1 MSLTPKTPIPEGAI
15 RFNTDSSKMEVWIG
29 NKWMIVSTSA
39 ATTAGGRG
47 VFTSRYTPSNNDVL
61 DYIQISSGGTAVDFG
76 NVTSSRSHS
85 STGSSRTR
93 GIIMGG
99 ATPSMLNSVEQIE
112 IASAGDATDFG
123 DLTQS
128 RTQSAGASNNTR
140 VVLHGG
146 QTPSLVNTIDFQA
159 IDFPRDFVDFG
170 DARDQIAISA
180 PVESPTRAVFVGG
193 EGSPDAVSYEQMGHI
208 TFASTGNEVG
218 FGDILGNSG
227 GKLRYGRGASN
238 GVRGL
243 VFGGLNPSPSKTN
256 EIMQVNIPSLGNAV
270 HFGDMSGYTGRS
282 VGGTTGDSIRAV
294 YAGGDNGTDNITTI
308 DTVLFATMGN
318 SSEFGD
324 LTVAGGG
331 INGLSDCH
339 GGL

>member
-1 MSLTPKTPIPEGAI
+1 MSLPPSEIPLGAI
-15 RFNTDSSKMEVWIG
+15 RFNSDSQKLEY
-29 NKWMIVSTSA
+29 WMGSAWMQVSVSA
-39 ATTAGGRG
+39 ASVAGGRG

-61 DYIQISSGGTAVDFG
+61 DYIKISSGGTAVDFG
-76 NVTSSRSHS
+76 DVTSSRSHS

-112 IASAGDATDFG
+112 IASAANATDFG
-123 DLTQS
+123 DLTQA

-146 QTPSLVNTIDFQA
+146 QTPSNVNTIDFGT
-159 IDFPRDFVDFG
+159 IDIPGDFVDFG
-170 DARDQIAISA
+170 DARANMAVSA
-180 PVESPTRAVFVGG
+180 PIESPTRAIFVGG
-193 EGSPDAVSYEQMGHI
+193 EGALENQGHI
-208 TFASTGNEVG
+208 QFASTGDEVS

-227 GKLRYGRGASN
+227 GSLRYARGASN

-243 VFGGLNPSPSKTN
+243 VFGGLNPSPSGTN

-270 HFGDMSGYTGRS
+270 HFGDMSGYSARS

-294 YAGGDNGTDNITTI
+294 YAGGDNGTDNITNI
-308 DTVLFATMGN
+308 DMVLFATMGN
-318 SSEFGD
+318 TVEFGD
-324 LTVAGGG
+324 LTAAGGG

-339 GGL
+339 GGLG

>member
-1 MSLTPKTPIPEGAI
+1 MSLTPKTSIPEGAI
-15 RFNTDSSKMEVWIG
+15 RYNTDSNKMEVWIG
-29 NKWMIVSTSA
+29 EKWMIVSTSA

-61 DYIQISSGGTAVDFG
+61 DYIKISSGGTAVDFG

-99 ATPSMLNSVEQIE
+99 ASPSKLNTVEQIE
-112 IASAGDATDFG
+112 IASTSNAIDFG
-123 DLTQS
+123 DLTQA

-146 QTPSLVNTIDFQA
+146 QTPSNVNTIDFGT
-159 IDFPRDFVDFG
+159 IDIPRDFIDFG
-170 DARDQIAISA
+170 DARAGIAIAA
-180 PVESPTRAVFVGG
+180 PCESPTRAVFTGG
-193 EGSPDAVSYEQMGHI
+193 EGALENQGHI
-208 TFASTGNEVG
+208 TFASTGDEVS

-227 GKLRYGRGASN
+227 GSLRYGRGASN

-243 VFGGLNPSPSKTN
+243 VFGGLNPSPSGTN
-256 EIMQVNIPSLGNAV
+256 EILQVNIPSLGNAV
-270 HFGDMSGYTGRS
+270 HFGDMTGYTARN

-294 YAGGDNGTDNITTI
+294 YAGGDNGSDNITTI
-308 DTVLFATMGN
+308 DSVLFTTMGN
-318 SSEFGD
+318 TTEFGD

>member
-1 MSLTPKTPIPEGAI
+1 MSLTPKEIPTGAV
-15 RFNTDSSKMEVWIG
+15 RYNTDSNKMEVYIG
-29 NKWMIVSTSA
+29 STWMEVAVSSA
-39 ATTAGGRG
+39 GVAGGRG
-47 VFTSRYTPSNNDVL
+47 VFTSRYSPNTNTL
-61 DYIQISSGGTAVDFG
+61 DYIKISSGGNATDFG
-76 NVTSSRSHS
+76 DVTSTRSHS

-112 IASAGDATDFG
+112 IATAANATDFG

-146 QTPSLVNTIDFQA
+146 QTPSLVNTIDFGT
-159 IDFPRDFVDFG
+159 IDFPSDFVDFG

-180 PVESPTRAVFVGG
+180 PIESPTRAIFVGG
-193 EGSPDAVSYEQMGHI
+193 EGSPDAASYEQLGHI
-208 TFASTGNEVG
+208 TFATTGDEVG

-243 VFGGLNPSPSKTN
+243 VFGGLNPSPSGTN

-270 HFGDMSGYTGRS
+270 HFGDMSGYSARS

-294 YAGGDNGTDNITTI
+294 YAGGDNGTDEITNI
-308 DTVLFATMGN
+308 DMVLFATMGN
-318 SSEFGD
+318 TVDFGD
-324 LTVAGGG
+324 LTAAGGG
-331 INGLSDCH
+331 VNGLSDCH

>member
-1 MSLTPKTPIPEGAI
+1 MSLTPKKIPTGAV
-15 RFNTDSSKMEVWIG
+15 RYNTDSNKMEVYIG
-29 NKWMIVSTSA
+29 GTWMEVSVSA
-39 ATTAGGRG
+39 AGVAGGRG
-47 VFTSRYTPSNNDVL
+47 VFTSRYTPSNNDVI
-61 DYIQISSGGTAVDFG
+61 DYIKLSSGGTAVDFG

-99 ATPSMLNSVEQIE
+99 ATPSMLNTVEQIE
-112 IASAGDATDFG
+112 IASAADATDFG
-123 DLTQS
+123 DLTQA

-146 QTPSLVNTIDFQA
+146 QTPSNVNTIDFGT
-159 IDFPRDFVDFG
+159 IDIPRDFIDFG
-170 DARDQIAISA
+170 DARAGIAIAA
-180 PVESPTRAVFVGG
+180 PCESPTRAVFTGG
-193 EGSPDAVSYEQMGHI
+193 EGALENQGHI
-208 TFASTGNEVG
+208 TFASTGDEVS

-227 GKLRYGRGASN
+227 GSLRYGRGASN

-243 VFGGLNPSPSKTN
+243 VFGGLNPSPSGTN
-256 EIMQVNIPSLGNAV
+256 EILQVNIPSLGNAV
-270 HFGDMSGYTGRS
+270 HFGDMTGYTARN

-294 YAGGDNGTDNITTI
+294 YAGGDNGSDNITTI
-308 DTVLFATMGN
+308 DSVLFTTMGN
-318 SSEFGD
+318 TTEFGD

>member
-1 MSLTPKTPIPEGAI
+1 MSNKPPIEVPQGAI
-15 RFNTDSSKMEVWIG
+15 RLNTDSQKLEFYAQDRWYEMAAEV
-29 NKWMIVSTSA
+29 
-39 ATTAGGRG
+39 ATIAGGRG

-61 DYIQISSGGTAVDFG
+61 DYIKISSGGTAVDFG

-99 ATPSMLNSVEQIE
+99 QSPSMLNSVEQIE
-112 IASAGDATDFG
+112 IATAANATDFG

-146 QTPSLVNTIDFQA
+146 QTPSLVNTIDFGT
-159 IDFPRDFVDFG
+159 IDFPSDFVDFG

-180 PVESPTRAVFVGG
+180 PIESPTRAVFVGG
-193 EGSPDAVSYEQMGHI
+193 EGSPDAASYESMGHI
-208 TFASTGNEVG
+208 TFASTGDEVQ

-227 GKLRYGRGASN
+227 GKLRYARGASN

-243 VFGGLNPSPSKTN
+243 VFGGLNPSPSGTN

-270 HFGDMSGYTGRS
+270 HFGDFTGYSARS

-294 YAGGDNGTDNITTI
+294 YAGGDDGSNNVTTI
-308 DTVLFATMGN
+308 DSVLFATMGN
-318 SSEFGD
+318 TIDFGD

-331 INGLSDCH
+331 VNGLSDSH

>member
-1 MSLTPKTPIPEGAI
+1 MAEQPIPTGAV
-15 RFNTDSSKMEVWIG
+15 RYNTDSNKMEVYIG
-29 NKWMIVSTSA
+29 STWMEVSVSA
-39 ATTAGGRG
+39 AGVAGGRG
-47 VFTSRYTPSNNDVL
+47 VFTSRYTPSNNDVI
-61 DYIQISSGGTAVDFG
+61 DYIKLSSGGTAVDFG

-99 ATPSMLNSVEQIE
+99 ASPSKLNTVEQIE
-112 IASAGDATDFG
+112 IASTSNAIDFG
-123 DLTQS
+123 DLTQA

-146 QTPSLVNTIDFQA
+146 QTPSNVNTIDFGT
-159 IDFPRDFVDFG
+159 IDIPRDFIDFG
-170 DARDQIAISA
+170 DARAGIAIAA
-180 PVESPTRAVFVGG
+180 PCESPTRAVFTGG
-193 EGSPDAVSYEQMGHI
+193 EGALENQGHI
-208 TFASTGNEVG
+208 TFASTGDEVS

-227 GKLRYGRGASN
+227 GSLRYGRGASN

-243 VFGGLNPSPSKTN
+243 VFGGLNPSPSGTN
-256 EIMQVNIPSLGNAV
+256 EILQVNIPSLGNAV
-270 HFGDMSGYTGRS
+270 HFGDMTGYTARN

-294 YAGGDNGTDNITTI
+294 YAGGDNGSDNITTI
-308 DTVLFATMGN
+308 DSVLFTTMGN
-318 SSEFGD
+318 TTEFGD

>member
-1 MSLTPKTPIPEGAI
+1 MATEVAAI
-15 RFNTDSSKMEVWIG
+15 
-29 NKWMIVSTSA
+29 
-39 ATTAGGRG
+39 AGGRG
-47 VFTSRYTPSNNDVL
+47 VFTSRYTPSDNDVL
-61 DYIQISSGGTAVDFG
+61 DYIKISSGGTAVDFG

-99 ATPSMLNSVEQIE
+99 ATPSMLNNVEQIE
-112 IASAGDATDFG
+112 IASAANATDFG
-123 DLTQS
+123 NLTQS

-146 QTPSLVNTIDFQA
+146 QTPSNVNTIDFGT
-159 IDFPRDFVDFG
+159 IDSPGDFVDFG
-170 DARDQIAISA
+170 DARAGIAIAA
-180 PVESPTRAVFVGG
+180 PCESPTRAVFIGG
-193 EGSPDAVSYEQMGHI
+193 EGAFENQGHI
-208 TFASTGNEVG
+208 TFATTGDEVS

-227 GKLRYGRGASN
+227 GSLRYGRGASN

-270 HFGDMSGYTGRS
+270 HFGDMTGYSGGRN
-282 VGGTTGDSIRAV
+282 VGGTTGDAIRAV
-294 YAGGDNGTDNITTI
+294 YAGGDNGTDTITTI
-308 DTVLFATMGN
+308 DSVLFATMGN
-318 SSEFGD
+318 TVEFGD

-331 INGLSDCH
+331 INGLSDSH

>member
-1 MSLTPKTPIPEGAI
+1 MSINPVEIPTGAV
-15 RFNTDSSKMEVWIG
+15 RYNTDTDRMEVYIG
-29 NKWMIVSTSA
+29 DTWMEVSVSA
-39 ATTAGGRG
+39 AGVAGGRG
-47 VFTSRYTPSNNDVL
+47 VFTSRYTPSQTDVL
-61 DYIQISSGGTAVDFG
+61 DYIKISSGGTAVDFG

-99 ATPSMLNSVEQIE
+99 ASPSMLNTVEQIE
-112 IASAGDATDFG
+112 IASAANATDFG

-146 QTPSLVNTIDFQA
+146 QTPSNVNTIDFGT
-159 IDFPRDFVDFG
+159 IDITGDFVDFG
-170 DARDQIAISA
+170 DARDGIAISA
-180 PVESPTRAVFVGG
+180 PIESPTRAIFVGG
-193 EGSPDAVSYEQMGHI
+193 EGSPDAASYEQLGHI
-208 TFASTGNEVG
+208 TFATTGNEIG

-227 GKLRYGRGASN
+227 GKLRYARGASN

-243 VFGGLNPSPSKTN
+243 AFGGLNPSPSGTN
-256 EIMQVNIPSLGNAV
+256 EILQVNIPSLGNAV
-270 HFGDMSGYTGRS
+270 HFGDMTGYSSRS

-294 YAGGDNGTDNITTI
+294 YAGGSNGSDNITTI
-308 DTVLFATMGN
+308 DSVLFATMGN
-318 SSEFGD
+318 TVEFGD

>member
-1 MSLTPKTPIPEGAI
+1 
-15 RFNTDSSKMEVWIG
+15 
-29 NKWMIVSTSA
+29 
-39 ATTAGGRG
+39 
-47 VFTSRYTPSNNDVL
+47 
-61 DYIQISSGGTAVDFG
+61 
-76 NVTSSRSHS
+76 
-85 STGSSRTR
+85 
-93 GIIMGG
+93 MGG
-99 ATPSMLNSVEQIE
+99 ATPSMLNNVEQIE
-112 IASAGDATDFG
+112 IASAANATDFG
-123 DLTQS
+123 NLTQS

-146 QTPSLVNTIDFQA
+146 QTPSLVNTIDFGT
-159 IDFPRDFVDFG
+159 IDIPRDFVDFG
-170 DARDQIAISA
+170 DARDAIAISA
-180 PVESPTRAVFVGG
+180 PIESPTRAIFVGG
-193 EGSPDAVSYEQMGHI
+193 EGSPNAASYESMGHI
-208 TFASTGNEVG
+208 TFASTGNEVQ

-308 DTVLFATMGN
+308 DSVLFATMGN
-318 SSEFGD
+318 TVEFGD

-339 GGL
+339 GGV

>member
-1 MSLTPKTPIPEGAI
+1 MSIIPVEVPTGAI
-15 RFNTDSSKMEVWIG
+15 RYNTDSNKMELWNG
-29 NKWMIVSTSA
+29 QKWMIVSTSA
-39 ATTAGGRG
+39 AGVAGGRG
-47 VFTSRYTPSNNDVL
+47 VFTSRYTPNTNTL
-61 DYIQISSGGTAVDFG
+61 DYIKISSGGNAVDFG
-76 NVTSSRSHS
+76 DVTSTRSHS

-99 ATPSMLNSVEQIE
+99 ADPSMLNIVEQIE
-112 IASAGDATDFG
+112 IATAADATDFG
-123 DLTQS
+123 DLTQA

-146 QTPSLVNTIDFQA
+146 QTPSLVNTIDYGT
-159 IDFPRDFVDFG
+159 IDIPRNFVDFG
-170 DARDQIAISA
+170 DARDQIAVSA
-180 PVESPTRAVFVGG
+180 AIESPTRAIFVGG
-193 EGSPDAVSYEQMGHI
+193 EGSPDAASYESMGHI
-208 TFASTGNEVG
+208 TFATTGNEVQ
-218 FGDILGNSG
+218 FGDILGDDG

-243 VFGGLNPSPSKTN
+243 VFGGLNPSPSGTN
-256 EIMQVNIPSLGNAV
+256 NIQQVNIPSLGNAV
-270 HFGDMSGYTGRS
+270 HFGDMSGYSSRS

-294 YAGGDNGTDNITTI
+294 YAGGDNGTDEVTTI

-331 INGLSDCH
+331 GNGLSDCH

>member
-1 MSLTPKTPIPEGAI
+1 MSLTPKKIPTGAV
-15 RFNTDSSKMEVWIG
+15 RYNTDSNKMEVYIG
-29 NKWMIVSTSA
+29 GTWMEVSVSA
-39 ATTAGGRG
+39 AGVAGGRG
-47 VFTSRYTPSNNDVL
+47 VFTSRYTPSNNDVI
-61 DYIQISSGGTAVDFG
+61 DYIKLSSGGTAVDFG

-99 ATPSMLNSVEQIE
+99 ASPSKLNTVEQIE
-112 IASAGDATDFG
+112 IASTSNAIDFG
-123 DLTQS
+123 DLTQA

-146 QTPSLVNTIDFQA
+146 QTPSNVNTIDFGT
-159 IDFPRDFVDFG
+159 IDIPRDFIDFG
-170 DARDQIAISA
+170 DARAGIAIAA
-180 PVESPTRAVFVGG
+180 PCESPTRAVFTGG
-193 EGSPDAVSYEQMGHI
+193 EGALENQGHI
-208 TFASTGNEVG
+208 TFASTGDEVS

-227 GKLRYGRGASN
+227 GSLRYGRGASN

-243 VFGGLNPSPSKTN
+243 VFGGLNPSPSGTN
-256 EIMQVNIPSLGNAV
+256 EILQVNIPSLGNAV
-270 HFGDMSGYTGRS
+270 HFGDMTGYTARN

-294 YAGGDNGTDNITTI
+294 YAGGDNGSDNITTI
-308 DTVLFATMGN
+308 DSVLFTTMGN
-318 SSEFGD
+318 TTEFGD